1 MIVKIEVLEA
11 VEEGAMIEL
20 AVDLTIAYIGI
31 GIPVWFAKAPF
42 TVGMLETTATDGMIQ
57 EVGAVAVVAE
67 QTETGDEEPMMYF
80 V

>member
-11 VEEGAMIEL
+11 VEEGAMIGL

-31 GIPVWFAKAPF
+31 GIPAWFAKAPY